1 MTEKNAQ
8 LEAGLASDLNREL
21 DCVFDYEKRTGV
33 PFLKLIKIKK
43 HKAYKVIWGE
53 GCLTCY
59 DHFNFKQAIG
69 NRLDDELVIL
79 WNNARNRLGKKA
91 EFLHGGVSGCMI
103 HIPYDLALSVFNV
116 IKERFSSALKEI

>member
-1 MTEKNAQ
+1 MTEKKAVN
-8 LEAGLASDLNREL
+8 EDGEASDLNNEL

-43 HKAYKVIWGE
+43 HKAYKVIWSE

>member
-1 MTEKNAQ
+1 MTEKNEQ
-8 LEAGLASDLNREL
+8 SEAGLASDLNREL

-43 HKAYKVIWGE
+43 HKAYKVIWSE

-69 NRLDDELVIL
+69 DRLDDELVIL

-91 EFLHGGVSGCMI
+91 EFLHGGVSGYMI

>member
-1 MTEKNAQ
+1 MTEKNEKLVA
-8 LEAGLASDLNREL
+8 ELASDLNREL
-21 DCVFDYEKRTGV
+21 DCVFDYGKRTGV

-43 HKAYKVIWGE
+43 HKAYKVVWSE

-59 DHFNFKQAIG
+59 DHFNLKQTIG
-69 NRLDDELVIL
+69 KRLDDELFIL

-103 HIPYDLALSVFNV
+103 HIPYDLALSVFNA
-116 IKERFSSALKEI
+116 IKERFSNTLKEI

>member
-1 MTEKNAQ
+1 MNNEK

-21 DCVFDYEKRTGV
+21 DCVFDYGKRTGV

-43 HKAYKVIWGE
+43 HKAYKVMWSE

-116 IKERFSSALKEI
+116 IRERFSNTLKEI

>member
-21 DCVFDYEKRTGV
+21 DCVFDYGKRTGV

-43 HKAYKVIWGE
+43 HKAYKVMWSE

-91 EFLHGGVSGCMI
+91 EFSHGGVSGCMI